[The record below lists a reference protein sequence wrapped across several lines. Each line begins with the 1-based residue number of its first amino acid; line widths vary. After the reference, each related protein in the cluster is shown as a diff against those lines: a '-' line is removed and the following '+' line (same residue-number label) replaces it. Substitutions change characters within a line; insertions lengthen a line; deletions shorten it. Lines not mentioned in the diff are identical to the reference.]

1 MSDESVP
8 QLPSRRARR
17 EAERAAQRGWFG
29 GLSNTGSLPV
39 IPPAEP
45 VVPASDDDT
54 NEAVTAVSEP
64 VEDSVDEQP
73 PVAPVAA
80 ATPTFMPRRE
90 RRLLMESGVLPTLP
104 KPTVDSPVFDNPVPS
119 FMADAI
125 QDSSAVSA
133 DKSDSGTV
141 AEQVE
146 EVSDVTTVFD
156 VAQIENEALE
166 VAGVAVADEEPDSE
180 GATPE
185 VASET
190 TDTETRVTHV
200 IPPVTRPEPIEVSV
214 VDETFEDEQPA
225 AEAESD
231 ADSVIVEG
239 AETDLDDDDATDIEA
254 DVVDGTEAEDVTE
267 VEVEVEVELDGDS
280 DAEASDDVAKDEDIE
295 SSEDDNEPDIAL
307 DADIETDPEIEEE
320 LDEDDIDRWLGE
332 ADQDAINAPVTWSL
346 GLPEPELPVDG
357 EAEEVDAQPDSAPA
371 VNDAEA
377 AVAIDAAAEGADD
390 SDADADVQ
398 NVDDGEAHVDD
409 VDQADDE
416 VVADSSR
423 ESEYEPAEIPAV
435 HLDTAPI
442 AHVEQDE
449 YEFRVIPQ
457 HPIDDHEYELVPV
470 EHDLPEV
477 EVPDP
482 NPEGLSPASIPNIE
496 NLTAPIDLPIEGG
509 WREQVDE
516 ENDDDIAPSQGIGYS
531 NAGVSANTLT
541 LPEIPTQDLS
551 VPLNA
556 TGEILLTGPIMT
568 INQTFDTAPLFVDEA
583 QPTIEA
589 TPEVQMAPRRAQ
601 EALVLIGRPA
611 EDDDKKT
618 VPTTSSAVYAG
629 VAAFLGLIVITV
641 GALALFTDIL

>member
-1 MSDESVP
+1 
-8 QLPSRRARR
+8 
-17 EAERAAQRGWFG
+17 
-29 GLSNTGSLPV
+29 
-39 IPPAEP
+39 
-45 VVPASDDDT
+45 
-54 NEAVTAVSEP
+54 
-64 VEDSVDEQP
+64 
-73 PVAPVAA
+73 
-80 ATPTFMPRRE
+80 
-90 RRLLMESGVLPTLP
+90 
-104 KPTVDSPVFDNPVPS
+104 
-119 FMADAI
+119 
-125 QDSSAVSA
+125 
-133 DKSDSGTV
+133 
-141 AEQVE
+141 
-146 EVSDVTTVFD
+146 
-156 VAQIENEALE
+156 
-166 VAGVAVADEEPDSE
+166 
-180 GATPE
+180 
-185 VASET
+185 
-190 TDTETRVTHV
+190 
-200 IPPVTRPEPIEVSV
+200 
-214 VDETFEDEQPA
+214 
-225 AEAESD
+225 
-231 ADSVIVEG
+231 
-239 AETDLDDDDATDIEA
+239 
-254 DVVDGTEAEDVTE
+254 
-267 VEVEVEVELDGDS
+267 
-280 DAEASDDVAKDEDIE
+280 
-295 SSEDDNEPDIAL
+295 
-307 DADIETDPEIEEE
+307 
-320 LDEDDIDRWLGE
+320 
-332 ADQDAINAPVTWSL
+332 L

-371 VNDAEA
+371 VDDAEA
-377 AVAIDAAAEGADD
+377 AVAIDAAAEGADAINADVESDAALVDSTETEDLDVASADVDGD
-390 SDADADVQ
+390 SD
-398 NVDDGEAHVDD
+398 VDDAVDID
-409 VDQADDE
+409 AVVVVEDEADDE

>member
-1 MSDESVP
+1 MTDESIP

-39 IPPAEP
+39 ITQAEP
-45 VVPASDDDT
+45 SAPTSDDDST
-54 NEAVTAVSEP
+54 NTITDSS
-64 VEDSVDEQP
+64 DSVVESQAEQP
-73 PVAPVAA
+73 DAPVIAP
-80 ATPTFMPRRE
+80 TPTFMPRRE

-104 KPTVDSPVFDNPVPS
+104 KPTVEPPVFDHAVPS

-125 QDSSAVSA
+125 QESTPVAHDHAEPDVAAESTPDLPVNSSDSS
-133 DKSDSGTV
+133 V
-141 AEQVE
+141 ASLE
-146 EVSDVTTVFD
+146 D
-156 VAQIENEALE
+156 EAPE
-166 VAGVAVADEEPDSE
+166 IVADGTHDEQLESGETSAEDPVDDS
-180 GATPE
+180 AADTP
-185 VASET
+185 
-190 TDTETRVTHV
+190 VTHV
-200 IPPVTRPEPIEVSV
+200 VPPVTRPEPIEISSDDEVLEDDQQASDV
-214 VDETFEDEQPA
+214 EPVDKIG
-225 AEAESD
+225 AEATDVIDGGEVDIDAESSDEIVD
-231 ADSVIVEG
+231 AE
-239 AETDLDDDDATDIEA
+239 
-254 DVVDGTEAEDVTE
+254 
-267 VEVEVEVELDGDS
+267 GDS
-280 DAEASDDVAKDEDIE
+280 DDED
-295 SSEDDNEPDIAL
+295 EPDIAL
-307 DADIETDPEIEEE
+307 DAVIETDPVIEEE

-332 ADQDAINAPVTWSL
+332 ADQDAVNAPVTWSL
-346 GLPEPELPVDG
+346 GLPVDVTPAEHVPVVEFDVELDVELEPEILAEPGTDHDSEIDAEIDAEVADNP
-357 EAEEVDAQPDSAPA
+357 ETDKPEESDSETKDVEEVA
-371 VNDAEA
+371 AEA
-377 AVAIDAAAEGADD
+377 LEAAAEA
-390 SDADADVQ
+390 
-398 NVDDGEAHVDD
+398 E
-409 VDQADDE
+409 DDE
-416 VVADSSR
+416 DVSGVDHEAD
-423 ESEYEPAEIPAV
+423 YEPAEIPAV
-435 HLDTAPI
+435 QLDTAPI

-482 NPEGLSPASIPNIE
+482 NPEGLSPASIPNIA

-509 WREQVDE
+509 WREQVYE

-583 QPTIEA
+583 QPTIES

-611 EDDDKKT
+611 EEDDKKT
-618 VPTTSSAVYAG
+618 VPTTNSAVYAG